1 MDISPDVGI
10 YVVGVGV
17 MSQGILRHLGKRY
30 SEQIHIISRHLA
42 GQSISDY
49 EIFDLTILRQKGRK
63 VILSFSSNDEK
74 SSEVWRSPEVIRA
87 ISSDSTLCIELGT
100 VSANRMKLWHEDMGE
115 LGAECVEAPVTG
127 SRWGAEAGNLSV
139 FRYSA
144 DPSTAKEFMSTF
156 SAAQYE
162 FSTPCAPT
170 KFKLVYNA
178 WGAAILASVREY
190 WAQMRELLSDND
202 IETARAVVENSG
214 WMSLV
219 CKSQLRWAEE
229 LKPHIDFLLRHMVK
243 DLNYH
248 QKLCGSLQQG
258 LTNLVFSMY
267 QDALL
272 CSEDSADL
280 ASILF
285 AGGGTR
291 K

>member
-1 MDISPDVGI
+1 
-10 YVVGVGV
+10 
-17 MSQGILRHLGKRY
+17 
-30 SEQIHIISRHLA
+30 
-42 GQSISDY
+42 
-49 EIFDLTILRQKGRK
+49 
-63 VILSFSSNDEK
+63 
-74 SSEVWRSPEVIRA
+74 
-87 ISSDSTLCIELGT
+87 
-100 VSANRMKLWHEDMGE
+100 
-115 LGAECVEAPVTG
+115 
-127 SRWGAEAGNLSV
+127 
-139 FRYSA
+139 
-144 DPSTAKEFMSTF
+144 
-156 SAAQYE
+156 
-162 FSTPCAPT
+162 
-170 KFKLVYNA
+170 
-178 WGAAILASVREY
+178 
-190 WAQMRELLSDND
+190 MRELLSDND

-272 CSEDSADL
+272 CSEDSADF